1 MQLYLQTIVWM
12 DILPRSTNGTGDLKN
27 SVLKLL
33 REAKRM
39 RLEETLDPD
48 GLISGETKAHL
59 PILSQAL
66 NSYSLP
72 LARYLHSKG
81 YELFGKTDS
90 RFLEVVY
97 RMLRDE
103 FNYRPKLTRLQFL
116 TDSSF
121 IERKILFTLDVL
133 KLCQTKHRDL
143 QRLAIKVVKPVNKPK
158 AIDKVTR
165 PVRMQTIKAVQLDSA
180 AFVTSES
187 ESAREEIFS
196 LRPEQV
202 VTTDRLSRASA
213 NSCLAPL
220 FQHNIP
226 VPTQLLPQFSTET
239 QLELDPI
246 DLHTEFLPSPTPRP
260 ASCPSID
267 LLHDRELD
275 ITPLQTPEKPSRH
288 SRTAPTRDELKE
300 GVRRIRFQLDTIPDL
315 ADEVSETEDS
325 EEMLPLELASEEP
338 IPPLEKLAIATSTTG
353 LVFNSPS
360 PEHVNNNNN
369 NNHNEKQTQQ
379 MTNLVEQMSARL
391 ALLETRL
398 KHVESTPIPPL
409 HISPPQQ
416 VSNSATVPLSVSPTM
431 TSSRIYNP
439 GKYSESDDITQILGK
454 RHFGKSTT
462 SKLHTSTSS
471 TPVSLAIAGN
481 HFSPPL
487 PRRNYSYENKT
498 QQSGQNL
505 EASSLS
511 SLPDSI
517 PTEISHF
524 HTSPPTHENEVLTVM
539 YNLRKRAERA
549 RDMLESANST
559 RKRLRYKC

>member
-1 MQLYLQTIVWM
+1 M
-12 DILPRSTNGTGDLKN
+12 
-27 SVLKLL
+27 KL
-33 REAKRM
+33 EG
-39 RLEETLDPD
+39 TLDPD

-66 NSYSLP
+66 NTYSLP
-72 LARYLHSKG
+72 LAKYLHSKG
-81 YELFGKTDS
+81 YEIFGKTDS

-103 FNYRPKLTRLQFL
+103 FNYRPKITRLQFL

-121 IERKILFTLDVL
+121 IERKILFTLDLL

-143 QRLAIKVVKPVNKPK
+143 QRLTIKVIKPVNKPK

-165 PVRMQTIKAVQLDSA
+165 PVRFQTIKAVQSDPA
-180 AFVTSES
+180 AFVTSE
-187 ESAREEIFS
+187 APREDIFS
-196 LRPEQV
+196 LKPEQV
-202 VTTDRLSRASA
+202 VTTDRLCKASA
-213 NSCLAPL
+213 NSSLAPL

-226 VPTQLLPQFSTET
+226 MPTQLLPHFSTEK
-239 QLELDPI
+239 QLDSEPI
-246 DLHTEFLPSPTPRP
+246 DIHSNEFLPSPTPRP
-260 ASCPSID
+260 ASFPSID

-288 SRTAPTRDELKE
+288 SKTAPTRDELKE

-315 ADEVSETEDS
+315 ADEASEVEDS
-325 EEMLPLELASEEP
+325 YQLFPLELAPEDP
-338 IPPLEKLAIATSTTG
+338 IPLMEKVATSTSTTG
-353 LVFNSPS
+353 LMFDSPS
-360 PEHVNNNNN
+360 PEQVNNNNN
-369 NNHNEKQTQQ
+369 KQDEKQTQQ

-398 KHVESTPIPPL
+398 KHVESTPIPPP
-409 HISPPQQ
+409 HTSPPQQ
-416 VSNSATVPLSVSPTM
+416 ATNSSTTSPPVVSPTM

-439 GKYSESDDITQILGK
+439 SKYSESDDITKLLAK
-454 RHFGKSTT
+454 KHFGKPNT
-462 SKLHTSTSS
+462 SKQHASTLS
-471 TPVSLAIAGN
+471 TPASLPIIGN

-487 PRRNYSYENKT
+487 LRRNYSCENKT
-498 QQSGQNL
+498 QPSMQRL
-505 EASSLS
+505 ETSSLS

-517 PTEISHF
+517 SNEISHLP
-524 HTSPPTHENEVLTVM
+524 TSPPTHENEVLTVM